1 MPKEPCGGD
10 ICINQADL
18 AAIKDGITRAE
29 GALHELRSILRHD
42 VCCMCPNGSRCW
54 PFDKFMAVI
63 DEVAEALSGLQ
74 GIIAKVRGER
84 LVPRESGDTEMSTLA
99 SAMGILLHYG
109 FDKPKVYV
117 AGPYSSHPEANLD
130 VALNV
135 SDAIVDMGADPYI
148 PHLCHYR
155 HARRPRHYDYW
166 IAEDLRWLLVC
177 DALYRIPGFSRG
189 ADMEVAVARWRGIP
203 IFEDMESLRGW
214 IGRWGG
220 GRANSQPSATPKSQP
235 DP

>member
-10 ICINQADL
+10 TCINQADL

-117 AGPYSSHPEANLD
+117 AGPYSSRPEANLG

-135 SDAIVDMGADPYI
+135 GDTIVDMGADPYI

-155 HARRPRHYDYW
+155 EQRRSRPYSYW
-166 IAEDLRWLLVC
+166 IAEDLRWLRVC
-177 DALYRIPGFSRG
+177 NALYRIPGLSRG
-189 ADMEVAVARWRGIP
+189 ADMEVAYAGHLGIP
-203 IFEDMESLRGW
+203 VFEDIESLEAWVSGW
-214 IGRWGG
+214 RFTEVHP
-220 GRANSQPSATPKSQP
+220 QLSATPQP
-235 DP
+235 EVDP